1 MMTEYLNNQEK
12 IEILNDR
19 ISALQELINITQQY
33 ILDYPDGDH
42 PNKRPRSEIL
52 SEYID
57 KKNAM
62 QAELDLLT
70 NQA

>member
-1 MMTEYLNNQEK
+1 MNIDNKEK
-12 IEILNDR
+12 IDIINER
-19 ISALQELINITQQY
+19 INTYIELINITQQY

-42 PNKRPRSEIL
+42 PNKRSRSEIL

-57 KKNAM
+57 KKNAL

-70 NQA
+70 N